1 MVGLGFLISVAVTAT
16 FLPMLVSLDP
26 TRIDLTTKASQ
37 PPGPGHLLGTD
48 PSNRDNLARLV
59 FGARTSLTVGF
70 GAVAVSLLIGV
81 TLGLLAG
88 YYGGGVDQVIGR
100 LADIVLSV
108 PSLLMIIVFVSL
120 VGPSIESVIVVVAL
134 LTWPGACRLVRGQIL
149 SLREAEFITAARAI
163 GVSDRGIVFRHLLP
177 NAYGPLSVV
186 AMFGVAGAI
195 VLEASLSFLGLGV
208 RPPESSWGVMVNLA
222 LSTSVLN
229 DKPWIWVPPAV
240 AIALTVLSVTLIG
253 DALRDAFDPRSRRRN

>member
-1 MVGLGFLISVAVTAT
+1 SIRVSAWAHVSPDIHGHEMATSANVARPLDRTTSRHSHLPEGVPRPEPSPFEQRYSPRRRATRRFMRHTPAMVGLSFLIFIAVIAII
-16 FLPMLVSLDP
+16 LPMLVSLDA

-88 YYGGGVDQVIGR
+88 YYGGNVDQVIGR

-120 VGPSIESVIVVVAL
+120 VGPSIQSVIVVVAL

-163 GVSDRGIVFRHLLP
+163 GVNDRRIVFRHLLP
-177 NAYGPLSVV
+177 NTY
-186 AMFGVAGAI
+186 
-195 VLEASLSFLGLGV
+195 
-208 RPPESSWGVMVNLA
+208 
-222 LSTSVLN
+222 
-229 DKPWIWVPPAV
+229 
-240 AIALTVLSVTLIG
+240 
-253 DALRDAFDPRSRRRN
+253 